1 LSQLAASPDDE
12 EVPHGI
18 APFKEPSAEGAF
30 RNPKALREGLGP
42 ETGQKA
48 ESFRICEKAANRR

>member
-1 LSQLAASPDDE
+1 MSQLAASPDDE

-48 ESFRICEKAANRR
+48 ESFRI